1 MVDTNL
7 GTKLITA
14 YMRVPVQ
21 KKKKCRAD
29 ELSTDKTKQ
38 YKM

>member
-21 KKKKCRAD
+21 KKKNV
-29 ELSTDKTKQ
+29 EPMS
-38 YKM
+38 